1 MGQAVF
7 RESQIVGNLQ
17 VKTCCLMRELTTVET
32 QTVDQFSQLSEPSPQ
47 VVNRCITDLAVF
59 DFVTEGPEVER
70 EIRRSLG
77 REGQTLFCVASTC
90 ECRKAILCSNLQA
103 SYACKLHHQ
112 LEVYVTH
119 LTPSFWIPMSSIYG
133 YVIPLMDKELYNL
146 LCIEPCR

>member
-1 MGQAVF
+1 
-7 RESQIVGNLQ
+7 
-17 VKTCCLMRELTTVET
+17 MREVSKKSSKLTTVET

-77 REGQTLFCVASTC
+77 REGGREGETLFCVASTC
-90 ECRKAILCSNLQA
+90 ECGKAILCSNLQEN
-103 SYACKLHHQ
+103 YACKLHHQ

-119 LTPSFWIPMSSIYG
+119 LTPSF
-133 YVIPLMDKELYNL
+133 
-146 LCIEPCR
+146 